1 MLFAQYLIRCSYFS
15 LLLVV
20 STEIVMPLSHVVG
33 AGLVFR
39 RHVISADSTYSAC
52 AVVDVNRDGK
62 LDIVGGG
69 WWYEAPMWKRHFL
82 RDVEIIRGRYDD
94 YSNLPLDVNADGW
107 MDLISV
113 NYRSKKIYWIEH
125 PGKSLGPWKTHLI
138 ATPGSSETGRLV
150 DVNGDGVDDLLP
162 NGTSYAAWW
171 QLDREK
177 NKSFNQPFR
186 WVRHALPEKVA
197 AHGIGFGDID
207 GDGRKDIVT
216 PNGWFRTLEN
226 RRNGRWFFHP
236 QFKLHRDCSIPMLV
250 YDVDGDGDNDIVWS
264 HAHHA
269 GLYWLEQAVVDS
281 SKDESSR
288 SWTYHT
294 IDASWSQAH
303 SLLLGDLDND
313 ATPELIA
320 GKRYMGHDGKDP
332 GEYNPM
338 TIRAYSFDR
347 KQKTWKETI
356 ISVDW
361 SSGFG
366 LDPKLA
372 DIDRDGDLDIIG
384 PGRSGLYLF
393 ENLLHAR
400 DRTDNTSQTR
410 LPIRNYEDHTKL
422 LVFKDETG
430 KLQPV
435 TSHAQWA
442 HRRAHILDNMQRVMG
457 KLPDASRRVPLDVRI
472 LETKQTPKY
481 VRRKLTFAVE
491 QGDRVPAYL
500 LVPHNL
506 EGRAPAMLCLH
517 QTNRRG
523 KDEPVALSGR
533 PAMHYAHE
541 LAQRGYVCLVPDY
554 PSFGDYQYD
563 FSSAKHNHASGSMK
577 AVWNNIR
584 AIDLLES
591 LPEVDGD
598 RIGCIGHSLGAHNGL
613 FTAAFDLRLKVLISS
628 CGFTAFADDD
638 VPSWTGLRYMPRIA
652 KRFGNDPGRIP
663 FDFHEVLA
671 TLAPRPVFINA
682 PQKDND
688 FSVEGV
694 KKVAGSVREVY
705 ELLDAE
711 NRLTVVYPDS
721 SHDFPDEIRRQAYE
735 WLERRLK

>member
-1 MLFAQYLIRCSYFS
+1 MLPAQSLIRCFLFLS
-15 LLLVV
+15 LVV
-20 STEIVMPLSHVVG
+20 FSGILLSPQHAEG
-33 AGLVFR
+33 GELAFR
-39 RHVISADSTYSAC
+39 RHVIDADSTNSAC

-69 WWYEAPMWKRHFL
+69 WWYEAPTWKRHFL
-82 RDVEIIRGRYDD
+82 REVEMIRGRYDD

-113 NYRSKKIYWIEH
+113 NYRSKNMYWIEH

-138 ATPGSSETGRLV
+138 AMPGSSETGRLV
-150 DVNGDGVDDLLP
+150 DVDGDGVVDLLP

-171 QLDREK
+171 KLVREPDK
-177 NKSFNQPFR
+177 NSNKPFR
-186 WVRHALPEKVA
+186 WVRQPLPDEVA

-207 GDGRKDIVT
+207 GDGRNDIVT
-216 PNGWFRTLEN
+216 PNGWFRAPKN
-226 RRNGRWFFHP
+226 RRTGRWFLHP

-264 HAHHA
+264 HAHHT
-269 GLYWLEQAVVDS
+269 GLYWLEQAVI
-281 SKDESSR
+281 ESDKVETSR
-288 SWTYHT
+288 TWTYHT

-303 SLLLGDLDND
+303 ALLLGDLDND
-313 ATPELIA
+313 GTPELIA

-332 GEYNPM
+332 GEYDPM

-372 DIDRDGDLDIIG
+372 DIDADGDLDIIA

-393 ENLLHAR
+393 ENLLHAT
-400 DRTDNTSQTR
+400 DRTANTSQTR
-410 LPIRNYEDHTKL
+410 LPNRDYKDHTKL
-422 LVFKDETG
+422 LVFKDQTG

-435 TSHAQWA
+435 TTPAHWA
-442 HRRAHILDNMQRVMG
+442 HRRAHILESMQRVMG
-457 KLPDASRRVPLDVRI
+457 NLPDASRRVPLDVQV

-481 VRRKLTFAVE
+481 VRKQLTFAVE

-506 EGRAPAMLCLH
+506 QDRAPAMLCLH

-533 PAMHYAHE
+533 SSMHYAHE
-541 LAQRGYVCLVPDY
+541 LAQRGYICLVPDY
-554 PSFGDYQYD
+554 PSFGDYKYD

-591 LPEVDGD
+591 LPEVDRD
-598 RIGCIGHSLGAHNGL
+598 RIGCIGHSLGAH
-613 FTAAFDLRLKVLISS
+613 
-628 CGFTAFADDD
+628 
-638 VPSWTGLRYMPRIA
+638 
-652 KRFGNDPGRIP
+652 
-663 FDFHEVLA
+663 
-671 TLAPRPVFINA
+671 
-682 PQKDND
+682 
-688 FSVEGV
+688 
-694 KKVAGSVREVY
+694 
-705 ELLDAE
+705 
-711 NRLTVVYPDS
+711 
-721 SHDFPDEIRRQAYE
+721 
-735 WLERRLK
+735 